1 VIAYLVAS
9 RRGEIGIR
17 LALGAQRAQVIGLVM
32 GEAARLIVLGTVL
45 GTVIALAAARGA
57 ASLLF
62 GLQPRDPLTFATAA
76 LVLAVTAGAAA
87 LLPALRAARV
97 DPMVALRQE

>member
-1 VIAYLVAS
+1 MREA
-9 RRGEIGIR
+9 GR
-17 LALGAQRAQVIGLVM
+17 LL
-32 GEAARLIVLGTVL
+32 VLGTGV
-45 GTVIALAAARGA
+45 GTLLALAATRGA

-62 GLQPRDPLTFATAA
+62 GLQPRDPLTFGSAA